1 MEEKTKHQLGKEHT
15 TERAELLNGNE
26 VFKQNGV
33 ELGFNVMDYW
43 RFQFSNLVDNLGY
56 VAEFLIAQALSK
68 DEPDNCNGW
77 TVYDVGYR
85 GKRIEVKATS
95 YWQSWKASHIISEQR
110 NFSIRKTY
118 LDYQNNKS
126 DKARQND
133 IYIFC
138 LDKGRD
144 EKSSNPI
151 NLENWVFYVVPTKV
165 INEMFG
171 DQKVLSLKRLEKIE
185 KYGEGIMYD
194 QIKENVDNIIDNL

>member
-1 MEEKTKHQLGKEHT
+1 M
-15 TERAELLNGNE
+15 
-26 VFKQNGV
+26 
-33 ELGFNVMDYW
+33 
-43 RFQFSNLVDNLGY
+43 
-56 VAEFLIAQALSK
+56 
-68 DEPDNCNGW
+68 
-77 TVYDVGYR
+77 GYR

-144 EKSSNPI
+144 EKSSNPM

-165 INEMFG
+165 INKMFG